1 MSSKARDLSKFPNE
15 IDDVNITGGTIQGVS
30 GSFNFDSGSAG
41 SPSITF
47 DSDTNT
53 GLFRP
58 DADTLAASTNGAE
71 RMRIGVSGGGSIS
84 GIPGAAI
91 GATSTNGTL
100 TNVSPMLAGIFRSY
114 YERTPTLAA
123 TSGTFDLTLGGNY
136 RGAVFFVYAQ
146 ARANSAFHAVAVVRS
161 NLGNPPS
168 FSISDLTRTGTT
180 ITSTGSGN
188 IRITNAGASPD
199 QPFDVTITRIA

>member
-58 DADTLAASTNGAE
+58 DADTLAASTNGSEA
-71 RMRIGVSGGGSIS
+71 MRIDSAGNVGIGTSSPEQRLHVSGQTKITGRISADNTSAFFTQGGTQTLPPIPNDSVYLAFAWRQTAANAAD
-84 GIPGAAI
+84 IPGVYLLSRKGTQYRIQTIITA
-91 GATSTNGTL
+91 GGLSVTHNSSGFSATSTVQSLVFLSYLKVAGT
-100 TNVSPMLAGIFRSY
+100 
-114 YERTPTLAA
+114 
-123 TSGTFDLTLGGNY
+123 
-136 RGAVFFVYAQ
+136 
-146 ARANSAFHAVAVVRS
+146 
-161 NLGNPPS
+161 
-168 FSISDLTRTGTT
+168 
-180 ITSTGSGN
+180 
-188 IRITNAGASPD
+188 
-199 QPFDVTITRIA
+199 